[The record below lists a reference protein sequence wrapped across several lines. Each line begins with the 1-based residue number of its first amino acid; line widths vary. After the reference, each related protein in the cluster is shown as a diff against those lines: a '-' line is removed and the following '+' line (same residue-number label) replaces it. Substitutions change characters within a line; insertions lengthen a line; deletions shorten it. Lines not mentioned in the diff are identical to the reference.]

1 MLHAWQTSR
10 LITGF
15 VTRLTRRV
23 PLVEQELPTLP
34 EHLNSHPVFSGVRVA
49 RSLVLYVCFVNRC
62 FTNPVISRDV
72 CHACSMRSLV
82 FKAFWSSLSQFYV
95 RVDDIWSFGFFSS
108 FNLIFHLCCFFW
120 PLCVEHQAIDHQAIE
135 H

>member
-34 EHLNSHPVFSGVRVA
+34 EHLNSHPVFSGVRVVMYLYFTVYF
-49 RSLVLYVCFVNRC
+49 RDHRDRLWSTVTCISLFILGTV
-62 FTNPVISRDV
+62 VIVSGLLL
-72 CHACSMRSLV
+72 LV
-82 FKAFWSSLSQFYV
+82 FHCLF
-95 RVDDIWSFGFFSS
+95 
-108 FNLIFHLCCFFW
+108 
-120 PLCVEHQAIDHQAIE
+120 
-135 H
+135 